1 MGSVLIVGASGIL
14 APAASGLAARGETVT
29 GVSRRGA
36 MPDGV
41 EALHVD
47 ARDATALA
55 AVLDGRRWTA
65 AIVYGPTV
73 DEATLPLIARAV
85 ERLVLVRTSAAA
97 DPVRGELDVPAGV
110 LQLGWQDDGD
120 SVRWHTPVEVSAAA
134 LDVFDDGEPRILG
147 MVRPWE
153 RRP

>member
-14 APAASGLAARGETVT
+14 APAASALVARGESVT
-29 GVSRRGA
+29 GISRRGA

-41 EALHVD
+41 EALHAD

-85 ERLVLVRTSAAA
+85 DRLVRVRTSAAA
-97 DPVRGELDVPAGV
+97 DPARGELALPPDV
-110 LQLGWQDDGD
+110 LQLGWRDDGAT
-120 SVRWHTPVEVSAAA
+120 VRWHTPEEVSAAA
-134 LDVFDDGEPRILG
+134 LAVFDDGEPRILG